1 MYIVWLEVF
10 INFGTMVGE
19 YMKEKIMSWKEST
32 TGFWKKRSNTQKG
45 VFIGSIFLVILLI
58 SGILFLS
65 PGTKLVPLYSNLS
78 LQEVGQIKTELE
90 TRGIQYELQDGG
102 TSINVPETQV
112 DTLLVDLAGQGLP
125 NSGNIDY
132 SFFSENASWG
142 VTDNEFNVMKLD
154 AMQTE
159 LANLMKG
166 IDGIESAEVMINM
179 PEDPVFVSDA
189 AQEASASIVVNTT
202 PGYQFEGNQMESLYH
217 LVSKAVPNLP
227 ADNIVIMNQYFEYF
241 DRNSQTANGTQDAHT
256 YQQSVKKDIE
266 RDIQK
271 RLQQMLSAMVGGENV
286 IVSVTSDIDFTQ
298 ENRTENLVEPAD
310 EENMEG
316 LPVSVE
322 TIQETYSGNPPVGGN
337 AGTGDEDIAN
347 YQGAAEGENGD
358 YELVKETVNNEY
370 NRIQREIVESPY
382 KVRNLGIQ
390 VAVNNVKNDD
400 GDTVEY
406 LSQQEQTTVEEG
418 ISSILNSIT
427 TTTID
432 AEFEQTAPEGNVSIT
447 FQEFSGKQANT
458 AVPTTASI
466 SLWMYVAGGA
476 LLLIIIVLVIMLLR
490 NRGEEEEII
499 EESYTSEETPV
510 EIPDLPENEQTE
522 SEVRRKQ
529 LEKIAQD
536 KPEDFAKLLRSW
548 IGED

>member
-1 MYIVWLEVF
+1 
-10 INFGTMVGE
+10 MVGE
-19 YMKEKIMSWKEST
+19 YMKEKIMNWKEKM

-45 VFIGSIFLVILLI
+45 VFLGSILLVILLI
-58 SGILFLS
+58 GGILFLS
-65 PGTKLVPLYSNLS
+65 PGSRLVPLYSNLS

-102 TSINVPETQV
+102 TTVNVPEERV
-112 DTLLVDLAGQGLP
+112 DSLLVDLAGQGLP

-166 IDGIESAEVMINM
+166 IDGIENAEVMINM

-189 AQEASASIVVNTT
+189 AQEGSASIVLNTQ
-202 PGYQFEGNQMESLYH
+202 PGYQFEGNQIESLYH

-241 DRNSQTANGTQDAHT
+241 DRNNQTAGGSQDAHT

-347 YQGAAEGENGD
+347 YEGVEEGEDGD

-382 KVRNLGIQ
+382 KVRDLGIQ

-400 GDTVEY
+400 GETVEY
-406 LSQQEQTTVEEG
+406 LTQQEQTTVEEG
-418 ISSILNSIT
+418 ISSILSSIVT
-427 TTTID
+427 TTVD
-432 AEFEQTAPEGNVSIT
+432 AEFEPANATPGDNVSIT
-447 FQEFSGKQANT
+447 FQEFSGKQTNSAAAT
-458 AVPTTASI
+458 SAGIPS
-466 SLWMYVAGGA
+466 WMYIAGGA
-476 LLLIIIVLVIMLLR
+476 LLLIIIVLVVMLLR
-490 NRGEEEEII
+490 NRGEEEII
-499 EESYTSEETPV
+499 EESYISEE
-510 EIPDLPENEQTE
+510 IPAEVPELPENEQTE
-522 SEVRRKQ
+522 ADVRKKQ
-529 LEKIAQD
+529 LEKIAKD

>member
-1 MYIVWLEVF
+1 
-10 INFGTMVGE
+10 MVGE
-19 YMKEKIMSWKEST
+19 YMKEKIMNWKEKT

-45 VFIGSIFLVILLI
+45 VFLGSVLLIILLI
-58 SGILFLS
+58 GGILFLS
-65 PGTKLVPLYSNLS
+65 PGSRLVPLYSNLS

-102 TSINVPETQV
+102 TTVNVPEERV
-112 DTLLVDLAGQGLP
+112 DSLLVDLAGQGLP

-166 IDGIESAEVMINM
+166 IDGIENAEVMINM

-189 AQEASASIVVNTT
+189 AQAGSASIVLNTQ
-202 PGYQFEGNQMESLYH
+202 PGYQFEGNQIESLYH

-241 DRNSQTANGTQDAHT
+241 DRNTQTAGGSQDAHT

-347 YQGAAEGENGD
+347 YEGVEEGQDGD

-382 KVRNLGIQ
+382 KVRDLGIQ

-400 GDTVEY
+400 GETVEY
-406 LSQQEQTTVEEG
+406 LTQQEQTTVEEG
-418 ISSILNSIT
+418 ISSILSSIVT
-427 TTTID
+427 TTVD
-432 AEFEQTAPEGNVSIT
+432 AEFEPANAAPGENVSIT
-447 FQEFSGKQANT
+447 FQEFSGKQTNSAAAT
-458 AVPTTASI
+458 SAGIPS
-466 SLWMYVAGGA
+466 WMYIAGGA
-476 LLLIIIVLVIMLLR
+476 LLLIIIVLVVMLLR
-490 NRGEEEEII
+490 NRGEEEII
-499 EESYTSEETPV
+499 EESYISEE
-510 EIPDLPENEQTE
+510 IPAEVPELPENEQTE
-522 SEVRRKQ
+522 ADVRKKQ
-529 LEKIAQD
+529 LEKIAKD

>member
-1 MYIVWLEVF
+1 
-10 INFGTMVGE
+10 MVGE
-19 YMKEKIMSWKEST
+19 YMKEKIMNWKEKT

-45 VFIGSIFLVILLI
+45 VFLGSVLLVILLI
-58 SGILFLS
+58 GGILFLS
-65 PGTKLVPLYSNLS
+65 PGSRLVPLYSNLS
-78 LQEVGQIKTELE
+78 LQEVGQIKTELD

-102 TSINVPETQV
+102 TTVNVPEERV
-112 DTLLVDLAGQGLP
+112 DSLLVDLAGQGLP

-166 IDGIESAEVMINM
+166 IDGIENAEVMINM

-189 AQEASASIVVNTT
+189 AQEGSASIVLNTQ
-202 PGYQFEGNQMESLYH
+202 PGYQFEGNQIESLYH

-241 DRNSQTANGTQDAHT
+241 DRNNQTAGGSQDAHT

-347 YQGAAEGENGD
+347 YEGVEEGEDGD

-382 KVRNLGIQ
+382 KVRDLGIQ

-400 GDTVEY
+400 GETVEY
-406 LSQQEQTTVEEG
+406 LTQQEQTTVEEG
-418 ISSILNSIT
+418 ISSILSSIVT
-427 TTTID
+427 TTVD
-432 AEFEQTAPEGNVSIT
+432 AEFEPANAAPGENVSIT
-447 FQEFSGKQANT
+447 FQEFSGKQTNSAAAT
-458 AVPTTASI
+458 SAGIPS
-466 SLWMYVAGGA
+466 WMYIAGGA
-476 LLLIIIVLVIMLLR
+476 LLLIIIVLVVMLLR
-490 NRGEEEEII
+490 NRGEEEII
-499 EESYTSEETPV
+499 EESYISEE
-510 EIPDLPENEQTE
+510 IPAEVPELPENEQTE
-522 SEVRRKQ
+522 ADVRKKQ
-529 LEKIAQD
+529 LEKIAKD

>member
-1 MYIVWLEVF
+1 
-10 INFGTMVGE
+10 
-19 YMKEKIMSWKEST
+19 MKEKIMNWKERMS
-32 TGFWKKRSNTQKG
+32 GFWKKRSGTQKG
-45 VFIGSIFLVILLI
+45 VFIGSVLLVFLLI
-58 SGILFLS
+58 GGILFLS
-65 PGTKLVPLYSNLS
+65 PGPKMVPLYSNLS

-90 TRGIQYELQDGG
+90 ARGVQYELEQGG
-102 TSINVPETQV
+102 TSIHVSEEQV
-112 DTLLVDLAGQGLP
+112 DSLLVDLAGQGLP

-142 VTDNEFNVMKLD
+142 VTDNEFDVMKLD

-166 IDGIESAEVMINM
+166 IDGIENAEVMINM
-179 PEDPVFVSDA
+179 PEDPVFVSDT
-189 AQEASASIVVNTT
+189 AQTASASIVVNTK
-202 PGYQFEGNQMESLYH
+202 PGYQFQGNQIESLYH

-227 ADNIVIMNQYFEYF
+227 EENIVIMNQYFEYY
-241 DRNSQTANGTQDAHT
+241 DRNSQTAGGSQDAHT
-256 YQQSVKKDIE
+256 YQQSVKNDIE

-298 ENRTENLVEPAD
+298 ENRTENLVQPAD

-322 TIQETYSGNPPVGGN
+322 TIQETYTGNPPVGGT
-337 AGTGDEDIAN
+337 AGAGEEDIAN
-347 YQGAAEGENGD
+347 YQGVEEGENGD

-382 KVRNLGIQ
+382 KVRDLGIQ
-390 VAVNNVKNDD
+390 VAVNNVKNQD
-400 GDTVEY
+400 GETAEY
-406 LSQQEQTTVEEG
+406 LTQQEQDTVEEG
-418 ISSILNSIT
+418 ISSILNSVINT
-427 TTTID
+427 SIN
-432 AEFEQTAPEGNVSIT
+432 AEFEDAAPEENVSIT
-447 FQEFSGKQANT
+447 FQEFNGKQASNN
-458 AVPTTASI
+458 APTSSGI
-466 SLWMYVAGGA
+466 SLWMYIAGGL
-476 LLLIIIVLVIMLLR
+476 LLLIIIVLVVLLLR

-499 EESYTSEETPV
+499 EESYIDEEVPA
-510 EIPDLPENEQTE
+510 EIPDLPEQEQTE
-522 SEVRRKQ
+522 SEVRKKQ
-529 LEKIAQD
+529 LEKIAKD

>member
-1 MYIVWLEVF
+1 
-10 INFGTMVGE
+10 
-19 YMKEKIMSWKEST
+19 MKEKIMNWKEKT

-45 VFIGSIFLVILLI
+45 VFLGSVLLVILLI
-58 SGILFLS
+58 GGILFLS
-65 PGTKLVPLYSNLS
+65 PGSRLVPLYSNLS
-78 LQEVGQIKTELE
+78 LQEVGQIKTELD

-102 TSINVPETQV
+102 TTVNVPEERV
-112 DTLLVDLAGQGLP
+112 DSLLVDLAGQGLP

-166 IDGIESAEVMINM
+166 IDGIENAEVMINM

-189 AQEASASIVVNTT
+189 AQEGSASIVLNTQ
-202 PGYQFEGNQMESLYH
+202 PGYQFEGNQIESLYH

-241 DRNSQTANGTQDAHT
+241 DRNNQTAGGSQDAHT

-347 YQGAAEGENGD
+347 YEGVEEGEDGD

-382 KVRNLGIQ
+382 KVRDLGIQ

-400 GDTVEY
+400 GETVEY
-406 LSQQEQTTVEEG
+406 LTQQEQTTVEEG
-418 ISSILNSIT
+418 ISSILSSIVT
-427 TTTID
+427 TTVD
-432 AEFEQTAPEGNVSIT
+432 AEFEPANAAPGENVSIT
-447 FQEFSGKQANT
+447 FQEFSGKQTNSAAAT
-458 AVPTTASI
+458 SAGIPS
-466 SLWMYVAGGA
+466 WMYIAGGA
-476 LLLIIIVLVIMLLR
+476 LLLIIIVLVVMLLR
-490 NRGEEEEII
+490 NRGEEEII
-499 EESYTSEETPV
+499 EESYISEE
-510 EIPDLPENEQTE
+510 IPAEVPELPENEQTE
-522 SEVRRKQ
+522 ADVRKKQ
-529 LEKIAQD
+529 LEKIAKD

>member
-1 MYIVWLEVF
+1 
-10 INFGTMVGE
+10 
-19 YMKEKIMSWKEST
+19 MKEKIMSWKEST